1 MFEKSIKKYK
11 LIAWIAVAIAAVC
24 IVAFLVMFSAA
35 EWHLLRIHPF
45 WLGCVFVLLAG
56 LSMAT
61 ACGMG
66 YFILLK
72 REEEKNTVV
81 CPSCG
86 SASSSENAFCP
97 HCGAKI
103 E

>member
-11 LIAWIAVAIAAVC
+11 WIAWISVAIAAVC
-24 IVAFLVMFSAA
+24 IAAFLVMFSMAG
-35 EWHLLRIHPF
+35 WHLLRIRPF
-45 WLGCVFVLLAG
+45 WLGCVFVTLGG
-56 LSMAT
+56 LSLAT
-61 ACGMG
+61 ACGTG
-66 YFILLK
+66 YLILLK
-72 REEEKNTVV
+72 REEEKNSVV

-86 SASSSENAFCP
+86 GISSTENAFCP